1 MFDGRRRRL
10 EPSPI
15 AGDARENVGGR
26 PGRVSIAS
34 WLAAAGLLLPPIGG
48 PAPDGQ
54 HEAPRG
60 GIDVTAPTI
69 DARIAALVAT
79 QGAVAIAGRLGEI
92 DEGRARD
99 VMCHGRGG
107 SPSLVDLDHGPPA
120 GAERDSGGSGG
131 DNDSNVGNDG
141 ASMLTVRPSSAG
153 ASESVEQEQAQTWQ
167 KMELEAKVR
176 ELER

>member
-1 MFDGRRRRL
+1 
-10 EPSPI
+10 
-15 AGDARENVGGR
+15 
-26 PGRVSIAS
+26 
-34 WLAAAGLLLPPIGG
+34 
-48 PAPDGQ
+48 
-54 HEAPRG
+54 
-60 GIDVTAPTI
+60 VTAPTI

-92 DEGRARD
+92 DEGCARD

-107 SPSLVDLDHGPPA
+107 SSSLEDLDHVPPA

-141 ASMLTVRPSSAG
+141 ASTLTVRPSSAG
-153 ASESVEQEQAQTWQ
+153 APESVEQEQAQTWQ